1 MDYKKFEE
9 LREKLQEVNSYNGG
23 YENIVKYD
31 RDVFWDLV
39 DGVEPERIA
48 NMIYFGDYNPHDE
61 YIGFNGYGNI
71 ESMDAMEYYDELL
84 SYEEE
89 IEEEYRE
96 IFE

>member
-9 LREKLQEVNSYNGG
+9 LREMLSEVSSYNGG

-31 RDVFWDLV
+31 SDMFWDLM
-39 DGVEPERIA
+39 DGEELERIA

-61 YIGFNGYGNI
+61 YVGFNGYGNI

-89 IEEEYRE
+89 IREEYNE
-96 IFE
+96 IFN

>member
-23 YENIVKYD
+23 YENIVKFD
-31 RDVFWDLV
+31 TDLFWDLL

-48 NMIYFGDYNPHDE
+48 NMIYFGSYNPHDE
-61 YIGFNGYGNI
+61 YVGFDGYGNI
-71 ESMDAMEYYDELL
+71 ESMDAIEYYDELL

-89 IEEEYRE
+89 IEEEYKE

>member
-1 MDYKKFEE
+1 MDYKKFEQLKE
-9 LREKLQEVNSYNGG
+9 MVQEINSYNGG

-31 RDVFWDLV
+31 RDMFWDLV

-48 NMIYFGDYNPHDE
+48 NMIYLGDYNPHDE

-89 IEEEYRE
+89 IEEEYKE

>member
-23 YENIVKYD
+23 YENIEKFD
-31 RDVFWDLV
+31 TDSFWDLL

-48 NMIYFGDYNPHDE
+48 NMIYFGSYNPHDE
-61 YIGFNGYGNI
+61 YVGFDGYGNI
-71 ESMDAMEYYDELL
+71 ESMDAIEYYDELL

-89 IEEEYRE
+89 IEEEYKE

>member
-9 LREKLQEVNSYNGG
+9 LKEMVSQVSNYNGG
-23 YENIVKYD
+23 YEHIVKYD
-31 RDVFWDLV
+31 RDMFWDF
-39 DGVEPERIA
+39 GVEPENMG
-48 NMIYFGDYNPHDE
+48 NMIYFESYNPHDE
-61 YIGFNGYGNI
+61 YVGFNRYGNI

-89 IEEEYRE
+89 IREEYRE

>member
-1 MDYKKFEE
+1 MELRKFE
-9 LREKLQEVNSYNGG
+9 KLKEMLEEITSYNGG

-31 RDVFWDLV
+31 RDMFWDLV
-39 DGVEPERIA
+39 EGVEPESIA
-48 NMIYFGDYNPHDE
+48 NMIYFGKYNPHDE

>member
-23 YENIVKYD
+23 YENIVKFD
-31 RDVFWDLV
+31 TDLFWDLL

-48 NMIYFGDYNPHDE
+48 NMIYFGSYNPHDE
-61 YIGFNGYGNI
+61 YVGFDGYGNI
-71 ESMDAMEYYDELL
+71 ESMDAIEYYDELL

-89 IEEEYRE
+89 IEEEYKE
-96 IFE
+96 IF

>member
-23 YENIVKYD
+23 YENIEKFDNVS
-31 RDVFWDLV
+31 FWDLL

-61 YIGFNGYGNI
+61 YVGFNGYGNI

-89 IEEEYRE
+89 IEEEYKE

>member
-23 YENIVKYD
+23 YENIIKYD
-31 RDVFWDLV
+31 RDVFWDLL
-39 DGVEPERIA
+39 DGVESERIA

-89 IEEEYRE
+89 IEEEYKE

>member
-9 LREKLQEVNSYNGG
+9 LNEMLHEVSSYNGG

-31 RDVFWDLV
+31 RDIFWDLV
-39 DGVEPERIA
+39 NGLEPENIA

-61 YIGFNGYGNI
+61 YIGFNGYGNL
-71 ESMDAMEYYDELL
+71 ESMDTMEYYDELL

-89 IEEEYRE
+89 IKEEYRE

>member
-9 LREKLQEVNSYNGG
+9 LREMVQEVNSYNGG

-31 RDVFWDLV
+31 RDMFWDLV

-89 IEEEYRE
+89 IEEEYKE